1 MPLFCDQHDNA
12 QRIAETGLGKRLNP
26 FTCTEKQ
33 LLTTIDDLLADDELT
48 QRMAKIGE
56 RIRGSMKEQ
65 RKAVADSIE
74 QICSEHK
81 LRDRG
86 HDIIFV
92 IDKSFQGR
100 LERYGFKEHIL
111 DPPPPKE
118 KSEKDS
124 EYDDDKDFWPQ
135 FMEKNAAR
143 YEKSPIDQ
151 LGDVILEA
159 FTIMADYQNL
169 FIDQYANLVEK
180 IQPDLIIHDGYICFP
195 TIVNQSIP
203 WVWLFSASPH
213 AMLLDPR
220 VPPFYSGLPA
230 NGDQAEWRAYTEKA
244 LEHLAPLQKRA
255 NEENLASGGQ
265 DLKGRLHPFSSFLN
279 IFMWPKEL
287 MYPELA
293 DDLPENVV
301 GVDCFVRTV
310 PEQKFT
316 LPAQL
321 ANRPGKLVLFSM
333 GSFGCANLKLMT
345 RLVGMLAKS
354 KHRFIVSKARSST
367 IYPGTTSGVSPFS
380 RRLPFFSRWIC
391 NTVTEC
397 FFYGVRL
404 LVLPLFGDQFDNA
417 QRIDETGL
425 GKRLNPVTCTEEE
438 LLGAIDSLLK
448 NDQLA
453 NRMKKIGERIRS
465 SQDKKKVADL
475 IETKLSV

>member
-1 MPLFCDQHDNA
+1 
-12 QRIAETGLGKRLNP
+12 
-26 FTCTEKQ
+26 
-33 LLTTIDDLLADDELT
+33 
-48 QRMAKIGE
+48 
-56 RIRGSMKEQ
+56 
-65 RKAVADSIE
+65 
-74 QICSEHK
+74 
-81 LRDRG
+81 
-86 HDIIFV
+86 
-92 IDKSFQGR
+92 
-100 LERYGFKEHIL
+100 
-111 DPPPPKE
+111 
-118 KSEKDS
+118 
-124 EYDDDKDFWPQ
+124 
-135 FMEKNAAR
+135 MEKNAAR

-354 KHRFIVSKARSST
+354 KHRFIVSKGPLK
-367 IYPGTTSGVSPFS
+367 YDLPGDNLWGEPF
-380 RRLPFFSRWIC
+380 LPQ
-391 NTVTEC
+391 TAVLQQ
-397 FFYGVRL
+397 VD
-404 LVLPLFGDQFDNA
+404 LVITHG
-417 QRIDETGL
+417 
-425 GKRLNPVTCTEEE
+425 GKYVF
-438 LLGAIDSLLK
+438 
-448 NDQLA
+448 
-453 NRMKKIGERIRS
+453 
-465 SQDKKKVADL
+465 
-475 IETKLSV
+475 